1 MGSLYFFILHFT
13 LGALFFYG
21 FRLSAVAVA
30 EAVAIAIAIAAII
43 ANGWYKVLPRCV
55 TFIIQ
60 KLRSICK
67 REEEGR
73 KACFSG
79 IKLK

>member
-1 MGSLYFFILHFT
+1 MYFT

-30 EAVAIAIAIAAII
+30 EPLAVAIAVAIAIAMAIVI
-43 ANGWYKVLPRCV
+43 ANGWHKVLPLCV

-67 REEEGR
+67 RDEGR
-73 KACFSG
+73 
-79 IKLK
+79 

>member
-1 MGSLYFFILHFT
+1 MYFT

-30 EAVAIAIAIAAII
+30 EAVAVAIAIAMAIVI
-43 ANGWYKVLPRCV
+43 ANGWHKVLPLCV

-67 REEEGR
+67 RDEGR
-73 KACFSG
+73 
-79 IKLK
+79 